1 MRIGRSRPYT
11 NVGIT
16 TVGDAGVWDLRQKKK
31 KKITNNNYIQYY
43 IIIQNII

>member
-1 MRIGRSRPYT
+1 MRIGRSCPYT

-31 KKITNNNYIQYY
+31 ITNNNYIQYY